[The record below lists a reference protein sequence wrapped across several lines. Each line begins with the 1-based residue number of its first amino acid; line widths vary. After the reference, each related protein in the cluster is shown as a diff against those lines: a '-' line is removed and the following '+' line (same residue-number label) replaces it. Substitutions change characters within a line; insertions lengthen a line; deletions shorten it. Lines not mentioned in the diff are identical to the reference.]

1 MAKDEPVGH
10 LAPLGTG
17 LPVAP
22 TLAARL
28 VGRLGGRYSTEMGID
43 LDAGGPEIERWFV
56 ASTLFGTRI
65 AARVAERT
73 FAVLERSGIH
83 RISDVAGRGWD
94 QLVTLL
100 DSGGYARYD
109 FRTATRLQNL
119 AGQVADRYGGEVTE
133 IGRRFAAPEDVAAAL
148 DDLAGWGPVTVGL
161 FLRELRGLWPG
172 ACPPLDRRAAA
183 AGRHLGLLPCDD
195 DGQRGDQRDGQLDRL
210 ALVARLSGCD
220 LRDLEAALVRAALA
234 HPKTGHCPGG
244 RACPVVAP
252 PVRHPTAAVR
262 TVHLPGRRRTT
273 VRPMRPGDGPGLVAL
288 YAGLDPDDVYRRFFT
303 AHPPPRPFVM
313 KMAAVA
319 QCGGSGLVATI
330 DDVAATGT
338 GVTAGDGRSRA
349 GSIVA
354 EATYTPLPNGN
365 AELGITVA
373 RGARGWLGPYL
384 LDALL
389 EDAADHGIPNVEA
402 DVLLT
407 NAQMLAMLRRR
418 GYAVIGFE
426 EQPALARLVVGS
438 VGKAPSWP
446 GPHVDRRVLVET
458 PGGRWQADAA
468 ARHAGFEVI
477 GCPSPAGGWETC
489 LALGGEPC
497 PLAAD
502 ADVIVT
508 AVPGSAGRSLLDAHR
523 RTHPAVPLCVEL
535 ADGDPDPGPVAARIP
550 RGAPGSVVAAILGQV
565 ARPVPCSATPATV
578 PGARCRRRGRP
589 NPDVRPCGPSLA
601 RPTIAP
607 WPTTGL
613 QPGNQPDEA

>member
-1 MAKDEPVGH
+1 MAKDEPVEH
-10 LAPLGTG
+10 LDPPGPG

-28 VGRLGGRYSTEMGID
+28 VDRLGGRYSTEMGID
-43 LDAGGPEIERWFV
+43 LDVGDPEIERWFV

-65 AARVAERT
+65 ATTVAERT

-83 RISDVAGRGWD
+83 RIADVAGRGWD
-94 QLVTLL
+94 QLVALL

-109 FRTATRLQNL
+109 FRTATRLQVL
-119 AGQVADRYGGEVTE
+119 AGQVADRYGGEVSE

-148 DDLAGWGPVTVGL
+148 DDLTGWGPVTVGL
-161 FLRELRGLWPG
+161 FLRELRGVWPG
-172 ACPPLDRRAAA
+172 ARPPLDRRAAA
-183 AGRHLGLLPCDD
+183 AGRHLGLLSCEA
-195 DGQRGDQRDGQLDRL
+195 DGEHDGQRDGQLDRL
-210 ALVARLSGCD
+210 TLVARLSGCD
-220 LRDLEAALVRAALA
+220 PRDLEAALVRVTLA
-234 HPKTGHCPGG
+234 HPRAGHCPGG

-252 PVRHPTAAVR
+252 PVRHPATAGR
-262 TVHLPGRRRTT
+262 TVQLPGRRTIT
-273 VRPMRPGDGPGLVAL
+273 IRPMRPGDGPGLVAL

-330 DDVAATGT
+330 GDAAATGT
-338 GVTAGDGRSRA
+338 DVSGGDGRTRA
-349 GSIVA
+349 RSIVA

-373 RGARGWLGPYL
+373 RGARGWLGPFL

-426 EQPALARLVVGS
+426 EQPALARLVVGA

-446 GPHVDRRVLVET
+446 GPHGERRVQVET
-458 PGGRWQADAA
+458 PGGRWQAESA
-468 ARHAGFEVI
+468 ARHAGFEVM
-477 GCPSPAGGWETC
+477 GCPSPPGGWGAC
-489 LALGGEPC
+489 PALHGEPC

-508 AVPGSAGRSLLDAHR
+508 AVPGSVGRSLLDAHR
-523 RTHPAVPLCVEL
+523 RTHPAVPLCAEL
-535 ADGDPDPGPVAARIP
+535 AAGDPDPGPVAARIP
-550 RGAPGSVVAAILGQV
+550 RGAPGNVVAAILDQV
-565 ARPVPCSATPATV
+565 ARPVPCSAAPPTV
-578 PGARCRRRGRP
+578 PGAP
-589 NPDVRPCGPSLA
+589 VPAA
-601 RPTIAP
+601 RPA
-607 WPTTGL
+607 
-613 QPGNQPDEA
+613 ES